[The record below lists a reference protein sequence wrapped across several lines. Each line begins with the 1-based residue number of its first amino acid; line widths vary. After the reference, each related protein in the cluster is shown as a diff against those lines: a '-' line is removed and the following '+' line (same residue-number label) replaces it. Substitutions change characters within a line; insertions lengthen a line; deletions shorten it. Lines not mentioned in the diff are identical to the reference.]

1 MATKK
6 SKNAAKAKSPAKS
19 KTIAKAIAKPKA
31 KVAAKAVIK
40 PKAKVVKKAKVVEKS
55 KPIANLNGEVWKKVS
70 GSDNDY
76 RVSNKG
82 RVKSYFFD
90 TVNGKLIKGKNVNGY
105 LAVDMV
111 VKGQRKLAYIH
122 NLVAS
127 SFVRKPSPKHIRVAH
142 ADWKKQNNNAENL
155 MCITQKESYA
165 RNAEFNAKKF
175 GAFRSVNAKLSAEKV
190 KDMRKEMKAG
200 KTQASLAKK
209 YKVSLMTIS
218 RIATGKSWS
227 SVK

>member
-1 MATKK
+1 
-6 SKNAAKAKSPAKS
+6 
-19 KTIAKAIAKPKA
+19 
-31 KVAAKAVIK
+31 
-40 PKAKVVKKAKVVEKS
+40 
-55 KPIANLNGEVWKKVS
+55 
-70 GSDNDY
+70 
-76 RVSNKG
+76 
-82 RVKSYFFD
+82 
-90 TVNGKLIKGKNVNGY
+90 
-105 LAVDMV
+105 
-111 VKGQRKLAYIH
+111 
-122 NLVAS
+122 
-127 SFVRKPSPKHIRVAH
+127 VAH

-155 MCITQKESYA
+155 MFITQKESYA